1 MASRLIATDIVALP
15 YTEYWSRSADV
26 YRVFR
31 SPSST
36 SVRPGGAARGK
47 LSRAPFV
54 VKSHQCNSA
63 RREEAVVAKDAPG
76 MRGNRSRDLDGR
88 LRDTR
93 DDKFVGTLEA
103 QYGRDFGVRSDMH
116 VGTLL
121 EQTGMPSVKK
131 L

>member
-1 MASRLIATDIVALP
+1 
-15 YTEYWSRSADV
+15 V
-26 YRVFR
+26 Y
-31 SPSST
+31 
-36 SVRPGGAARGK
+36 
-47 LSRAPFV
+47 
-54 VKSHQCNSA
+54 SA
-63 RREEAVVAKDAPG
+63 RREEVVVAKDAPG
-76 MRGNRSRDLDGR
+76 MRGNRSRDRDGR

-131 L
+131 LLESDNGRLEDSRR